1 MRAVVSESIKS
12 RLFACNI
19 REKALYD
26 AFYSFK
32 NIIVALFFE
41 KANSWNMGSK
51 DCYSKIL
58 IYLSRACIASHI
70 LIYFLAYAIDTITLY
85 FQHSTPPFRPC
96 FELHDTG
103 ILLLL
108 FIIFGCGACG
118 FLFMCSSTKE
128 EWKKH
133 CILWAIIQ
141 LSGVQI
147 LSMPVASFL
156 NWGHGAEASVLFY
169 GGGLIATSISLIAA
183 VAASYSQIGHSK
195 KNILFLRL
203 MCLCLLNAGG
213 IMSVFCIEKI

>member
-1 MRAVVSESIKS
+1 
-12 RLFACNI
+12 
-19 REKALYD
+19 
-26 AFYSFK
+26 
-32 NIIVALFFE
+32 
-41 KANSWNMGSK
+41 MGSK
-51 DCYSKIL
+51 DCCSKIL

-70 LIYFLAYAIDTITLY
+70 LIYFLAYAIDIITLY

-147 LSMPVASFL
+147 LSIPVASFL

-203 MCLCLLNAGG
+203 MCLFLLNAGG